1 MTLDRVGKLFN
12 LPVSKL
18 IFPYNQATSIQKIK
32 KYTEGMNFELFI
44 QDDKTIDACVR
55 NFEII
60 GEVSS
65 KIEEDFKLTHPEIEW
80 KRMKGLRNRMI
91 HDYSGIDYQVVW
103 DIISEY
109 LDELEYQVQQL
120 LK

>member
-1 MTLDRVGKLFN
+1 MSKKDRNIL
-12 LPVSKL
+12 LMDIL
-18 IFPYNQATSIQKIK
+18 ESIKKIK
-32 KYTEGMNFELFI
+32 KYTNEMTYDLFI

-65 KIEEDFKLTHPEIEW
+65 KIDEDFKTEHSEIEW

-103 DIISEY
+103 DIITEY
-109 LDELEYQVQQL
+109 LDELEYQVEKL
-120 LK
+120 LN

>member
-1 MTLDRVGKLFN
+1 MSKKDRNILLKDILD
-12 LPVSKL
+12 
-18 IFPYNQATSIQKIK
+18 SIQKIK
-32 KYTEGMNFELFI
+32 KYTEGMDYNLFI
-44 QDDKTIDACVR
+44 LDDKTIDACVR

-65 KIEEDFKLTHPEIEW
+65 KIEDDFKLTHPEIEW

-109 LDELEYQVQQL
+109 LNELEFQVQQL

>member
-1 MTLDRVGKLFN
+1 MSKKDRNILLNDVLE
-12 LPVSKL
+12 
-18 IFPYNQATSIQKIK
+18 SIQKIK
-32 KYTEGMNFELFI
+32 KYTKGMNFEQFL

-65 KIEEDFKLTHPEIEW
+65 KIDEDFKLNHSEIEW
-80 KRMKGLRNRMI
+80 NRMKGLRNRMI
-91 HDYSGIDYQVVW
+91 HDYSGVDYQVVW

-109 LDELEYQVQQL
+109 LDELEYQVEKL
-120 LK
+120 LKK

>member
-1 MTLDRVGKLFN
+1 MSKKDRNILLLDILE
-12 LPVSKL
+12 
-18 IFPYNQATSIQKIK
+18 SIKKIK
-32 KYTEGMNFELFI
+32 KYTNEMTYDLFI

-65 KIEEDFKLTHPEIEW
+65 KIDEDFKIEHSEIEW

-103 DIISEY
+103 DIITEY
-109 LDELEYQVQQL
+109 LDEPEYQVEKL
-120 LK
+120 LN

>member
-1 MTLDRVGKLFN
+1 MSKKDRNILLLDILE
-12 LPVSKL
+12 
-18 IFPYNQATSIQKIK
+18 SIKKIK
-32 KYTEGMNFELFI
+32 KYTNEMTYDLFI

-65 KIEEDFKLTHPEIEW
+65 KIDEDFKIEHSEIEW

-103 DIISEY
+103 DIITEY
-109 LDELEYQVQQL
+109 LDELEYQVEQL
-120 LK
+120 LN